1 MFVRNVSTKCH
12 LLPQPHL
19 SVCIALLLVVLWLRL
34 RWFEESPVWM
44 QHPTENSLLDDSGS
58 QGKGEAVEDNIF
70 PSVSLFLGL
79 RYNTFRKQDC
89 ITPET
94 PSVKAGDLA

>member
-12 LLPQPHL
+12 LLPQAHL

-70 PSVSLFLGL
+70 PSVSFTLGL
-79 RYNTFRKQDC
+79 RLSF
-89 ITPET
+89 I
-94 PSVKAGDLA
+94 